1 MIFMGKTDSSADK
14 KRRATEKAMALC
26 ASREMCRSDI
36 EKKLLAWNLT
46 TPEENVQITEE
57 LIRER
62 FIDESRY
69 AAAYARDKLRYNKW
83 GKIKIDYNLRTKGI
97 ADEIRAEAIVAL
109 DDEEYAETAEKV
121 IAALLK
127 SKREDDKWVLR
138 EKILRSMQGKG
149 FEYEVTNAALK
160 KLLP

>member
-1 MIFMGKTDSSADK
+1 MEKTDSSADK
-14 KRRATEKAMALC
+14 KRRATERAMNLC

-36 EKKLLAWNLT
+36 ENRLLAWNLT
-46 TPEENVQITEE
+46 TPEENEQITEE
-57 LIRER
+57 LIKEK

-83 GKIKIDYNLRTKGI
+83 GKIKIDYNLRSKLIPEDIRTE
-97 ADEIRAEAIVAL
+97 ALASLDEQ
-109 DDEEYAETAEKV
+109 EYAETAEKA
-121 IAALLK
+121 IASLLK
-127 SKREDDKWVLR
+127 SKKKEDKRVLR

-149 FEYEVTNAALK
+149 FEYEITNAALK